1 VQLRFVLAYWG
12 AVLRNPVALT
22 GLAVDLLPIW
32 AVLAWG
38 WGAIP
43 LVLLYWLENVVIGV
57 FTIPRV
63 VMASIAK
70 SGWIGVIGGLWAAA
84 LFSLHYGLFCF
95 GHGGIL
101 LEVFGNTEGWA
112 TADTLVGLIG
122 GLVEAALS
130 FGQDMSWVLAA
141 IVVWHAFVFT
151 RDYILGVEWRKAD
164 AQNESFSPYGRVI
177 VFHIGVFVV
186 AGTLEFL
193 GDPAIGALALVIA
206 RAAWGLRAN
215 MRTWRER
222 PSELAPVAA

>member
-63 VMASIAK
+63 VMASVGK
-70 SGWIGVIGGLWAAA
+70 SGWIGVIGGLWAGA

-101 LEVFGNTEGWA
+101 LEVLGNKWRTCA
-112 TADTLVGLIG
+112 
-122 GLVEAALS
+122 S
-130 FGQDMSWVLAA
+130 M
-141 IVVWHAFVFT
+141 AF
-151 RDYILGVEWRKAD
+151 
-164 AQNESFSPYGRVI
+164 
-177 VFHIGVFVV
+177 
-186 AGTLEFL
+186 AG
-193 GDPAIGALALVIA
+193 
-206 RAAWGLRAN
+206 
-215 MRTWRER
+215 
-222 PSELAPVAA
+222 